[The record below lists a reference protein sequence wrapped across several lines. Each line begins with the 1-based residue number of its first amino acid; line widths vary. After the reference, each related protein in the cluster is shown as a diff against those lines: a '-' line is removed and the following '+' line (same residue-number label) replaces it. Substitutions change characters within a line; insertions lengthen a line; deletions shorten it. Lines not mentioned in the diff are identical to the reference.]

1 MPITSMNFQSVNIN
15 GTSPGQTASGSF
27 QISGDMT
34 QSSNDA
40 VTIYATNT
48 VTNQTYVV
56 WSGSVSSGMGQTN
69 YSLNANVSPLDLPSG
84 TYTFS
89 AVADSGVSDDYDN
102 GDFFVCFLAG
112 TLIATPDGSVA
123 VEDLARGD
131 MVRTA
136 DGRAVPVLFVGRQT
150 IHSRFAL
157 AETSQPVRIRAGA
170 LAENVPARDLF
181 VSPSHA
187 IVLQDTLCLA
197 QVLVN
202 GTTIA
207 RCAAPT
213 EVFTYYSIE
222 LPAHEV
228 ILAEGAPVESFSDNV
243 SRDLFDNGQEFAAL
257 YPQGRSVGEMALP
270 LAKSA
275 RQVPASIR
283 AAIAARAAVINGED
297 LSQAA

>member
-1 MPITSMNFQSVNIN
+1 MTISSMNFQNVNIN
-15 GTSPGQTASGSF
+15 GTNPGQTPSGSF
-27 QISGDMT
+27 QISGGIT
-34 QSSNDA
+34 ENSSDA
-40 VTIYATNT
+40 VTIYATNNET
-48 VTNQTYVV
+48 GENFVV
-56 WSGSVSSGMGQTN
+56 WSGSVSSGTGQTN
-69 YSLNANVSPLDLPSG
+69 YNINANVSPLNLPAG

-89 AVADSGVSDDYDN
+89 ATADSGVSDIYDN
-102 GDFFVCFLAG
+102 GDFYVCFLAG
-112 TLIATPDGSVA
+112 TLIGTPAGSVA
-123 VEDLARGD
+123 VEDLAIGD
-131 MVRTA
+131 MVLTA

-181 VSPSHA
+181 VSPSHG
-187 IVLQDTLCLA
+187 IVLEDTLCLA
-197 QVLVN
+197 QALVN

-228 ILAEGAPVESFSDNV
+228 ILAENAPAESFSDNV

-257 YPQGRSVGEMALP
+257 YPAGHQVGEMALP

-275 RQVPASIR
+275 RQVPATIR
-283 AAIAARAAVINGED
+283 AGIAARAALLGGEGFA
-297 LSQAA
+297 QAA